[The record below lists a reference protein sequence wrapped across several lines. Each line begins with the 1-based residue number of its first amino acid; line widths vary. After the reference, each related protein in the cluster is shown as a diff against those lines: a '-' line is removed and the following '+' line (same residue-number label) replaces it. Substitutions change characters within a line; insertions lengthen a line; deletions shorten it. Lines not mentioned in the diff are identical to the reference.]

1 MSTKELLERAKNF
14 GFIKSEYYS
23 YFLQYCEKYKINTAE
38 RISHFLAQVNY
49 ESGYMNYVE
58 ENLNYSAERLLKVF
72 PKYFKTLEEAKE
84 YEYKGEKIANK
95 VYANRMGNG
104 DEQSGDGYRYRGRG
118 LIQLTGKNNYLKFSK
133 WYNDSKIFVDNP
145 DLLLQPQFAVLSAF
159 FYWDTH
165 KLNAYIVENVDDY
178 TICKL
183 LTKKINGGYNGL
195 EERFRLYKKIR
206 ELYNEFDKN
215 YYE

>member
-1 MSTKELLERAKNF
+1 MDTKNLLERAKNF

-23 YFLQYCEKYKINTAE
+23 YFLQYCDKNKINTSE

-58 ENLNYSAERLLKVF
+58 EKFTYSAKRLLQVF
-72 PKYFKTLEEAKE
+72 PKYFKNVDEANE
-84 YEYKGEKIANK
+84 YAYKPEKIANR
-95 VYANRMGNG
+95 VYANRMGNR
-104 DEQSGDGYRYRGRG
+104 DEASGDGWKYRGRG
-118 LIQLTGKNNYLKFSK
+118 LIQLTGKNNYLKFSR

-165 KLNAYIVENVDDY
+165 KLNDYIVKNVDDY
-178 TICKL
+178 TICKVI
-183 LTKKINGGYNGL
+183 TKKINGGYNGL
-195 EERFRLYKKIR
+195 EDRFRLYKKIR

>member
-1 MSTKELLERAKNF
+1 
-14 GFIKSEYYS
+14 
-23 YFLQYCEKYKINTAE
+23 
-38 RISHFLAQVNY
+38 
-49 ESGYMNYVE
+49 MNYIE
-58 ENLNYSAERLLKVF
+58 EKFSYSAKRLLQVF
-72 PKYFKTLEEAKE
+72 PKYFKNIDEANE
-84 YEYKGEKIANK
+84 YAYKPEKIANR

-104 DEQSGDGYRYRGRG
+104 SEQSGDGYKYRGRG
-118 LIQLTGKNNYLKFSK
+118 LLQLTGKNNYLKFSK

-165 KLNAYIVENVDDY
+165 KLNDYIVDNVDDY
-178 TICKL
+178 TICKV

-206 ELYNEFDKN
+206 ELYNEFDKD

>member
-1 MSTKELLERAKNF
+1 MDTKELVKTARM
-14 GFIKSEYYS
+14 FIKDKYYS
-23 YFLQYCEKYKINTAE
+23 YFEQYCDKYQINNVE
-38 RISHFLAQVNY
+38 RMSHFLAQVNY
-49 ESGYMNYVE
+49 ESGYMNYIV
-58 ENLNYSAERLLKVF
+58 ENLNYSSKQLLKVF

-104 DEQSGDGYRYRGRG
+104 SDASGDGWKYRGRG
-118 LIQLTGKNNYLKFSK
+118 LIQLTGKNNYLKFSR

-159 FYWDTH
+159 FYWDI
-165 KLNAYIVENVDDY
+165 KNLNSYIVDNENAYNV
-178 TICKL
+178 CKA
-183 LTKKINGGYNGL
+183 LTKKINGAYQGL

-206 ELYNEFDKN
+206 ELYNEFDKD

>member
-1 MSTKELLERAKNF
+1 MDTKELVKTARMFVKD
-14 GFIKSEYYS
+14 KYYS
-23 YFLQYCEKYKINTAE
+23 YIEQYCEKYKINTVE
-38 RISHFLAQVNY
+38 RISHFLAQINY

-58 ENLNYSAERLLKVF
+58 ENLNYSAKQLLKVF
-72 PKYFKTLEEAKE
+72 PKYFKTIDEAKE
-84 YEYKGEKIANK
+84 FEYKGEKIANK

-133 WYNDSKIFVDNP
+133 WYNDSKIFVDSP

-165 KLNAYIVENVDDY
+165 KLNDYIVDNVDDY
-178 TICKL
+178 TICKVI
-183 LTKKINGGYNGL
+183 TKKINGGYNGL

-206 ELYNEFDKN
+206 ELYNEFDKD
-215 YYE
+215 YE

>member
-1 MSTKELLERAKNF
+1 MDTKDLLKTARMFVKD
-14 GFIKSEYYS
+14 KYYS
-23 YFLQYCEKYKINTAE
+23 YIEQYCEKYKINTPK

-58 ENLNYSAERLLKVF
+58 ENLNYSAKQLLKVF
-72 PKYFKTLEEAKE
+72 PKYFKTLDEAKE

-104 DEQSGDGYRYRGRG
+104 SELSGDGWKYRGRG

-133 WYNDSKIFVDNP
+133 WYNDSSIFVDNP

-165 KLNAYIVENVDDY
+165 KLNDYIVENVDDY
-178 TICKL
+178 TICKVI
-183 LTKKINGGYNGL
+183 TKKINGGYNGL

>member
-1 MSTKELLERAKNF
+1 MDTKELVKTARMFVKD
-14 GFIKSEYYS
+14 KYYS
-23 YFLQYCEKYKINTAE
+23 YIEQYCEKYKINTVE

-58 ENLNYSAERLLKVF
+58 ENLNYSSKRLLKVF
-72 PKYFKTLEEAKE
+72 PKYFKNIYEANE
-84 YEYKGEKIANK
+84 FAYNREKIANR

-133 WYNDSKIFVDNP
+133 WYNDSKIFVDSP

-159 FYWDTH
+159 FYWDKN
-165 KLNAYIVENVDDY
+165 KLNDYIVENVDDY
-178 TICKL
+178 TICKV
-183 LTKKINGGYNGL
+183 LTKKINGGLHGL
-195 EERFRLYKKIR
+195 QDRYALYLKIR
-206 ELYNEFDKN
+206 SC
-215 YYE
+215 YE

>member
-1 MSTKELLERAKNF
+1 MDTKDLLFRAKNF

-23 YFLQYCEKYKINTAE
+23 YFLQYCEKYNINTVE

-49 ESGYMNYVE
+49 ESGYMNYIE
-58 ENLNYSAERLLKVF
+58 EKFTYSAKRLLQVF
-72 PKYFKTLEEAKE
+72 PKYFKTNDEANE
-84 YEYKGEKIANK
+84 YAYKPEKIANR

-104 DEQSGDGYRYRGRG
+104 NEQSCDGYRYRGRG

-133 WYNDSKIFVDNP
+133 WYNDSKIFVDSP

-165 KLNAYIVENVDDY
+165 KLNDYIIIETGSYN
-178 TICKL
+178 ICKK

-195 EERFRLYKKIR
+195 DERFKLYLKISGI
-206 ELYNEFDKN
+206 LYE
-215 YYE
+215 

>member
-1 MSTKELLERAKNF
+1 MDTKELVKTARMFVKD
-14 GFIKSEYYS
+14 KYYS
-23 YFLQYCEKYKINTAE
+23 YIEQYCEKYKINTVE

-49 ESGYMNYVE
+49 ESNYMKSIE

-72 PKYFKTLEEAKE
+72 PKYFKNIYEANE
-84 YEYKGEKIANK
+84 FAYNREKIANR

-133 WYNDSKIFVDNP
+133 WYNDSKIFVDSP

-159 FYWDTH
+159 FYWDIN
-165 KLNAYIVENVDDY
+165 KLNDYIIIETGSYN
-178 TICKL
+178 ICKK

-195 EERFRLYKKIR
+195 DERFKLYLKISGI
-206 ELYNEFDKN
+206 LYE
-215 YYE
+215 

>member
-1 MSTKELLERAKNF
+1 MDTKELVKTARRFVKD
-14 GFIKSEYYS
+14 KYYS
-23 YFLQYCEKYKINTAE
+23 YIELYCEKYKINTVE
-38 RISHFLAQVNY
+38 RITHFLAQTNY
-49 ESGYMNYVE
+49 ESVYMNYVE

-72 PKYFKTLEEAKE
+72 PKYFKNIYEANE
-84 YEYKGEKIANK
+84 FAYNREKIANR

-133 WYNDSKIFVDNP
+133 WYNDSKIFVDSP

-165 KLNAYIVENVDDY
+165 KLNDYIVDNVDDY

-183 LTKKINGGYNGL
+183 LTKKINGGLHGL
-195 EERFRLYKKIR
+195 QDRYMLYKKIR
-206 ELYNEFDKN
+206 SC
-215 YYE
+215 YE

>member
-1 MSTKELLERAKNF
+1 MDTKNLLERAKNF

-23 YFLQYCEKYKINTAE
+23 YFLQYCDKYKINTPK

-58 ENLNYSAERLLKVF
+58 EKFTYSAKRLLKVF
-72 PKYFKTLEEAKE
+72 QKYFKTLDEAKE

-133 WYNDSKIFVDNP
+133 WYNDSKIFVDSP

-165 KLNAYIVENVDDY
+165 KLNDYIVENVDDY
-178 TICKL
+178 TICKVI
-183 LTKKINGGYNGL
+183 TKKINGAYNGL

-206 ELYNEFDKN
+206 ELYNGFDK

>member
-1 MSTKELLERAKNF
+1 MDTKELVKTARMFVKD
-14 GFIKSEYYS
+14 KYYS
-23 YFLQYCEKYKINTAE
+23 YIEQYCEKYKINTVE
-38 RISHFLAQVNY
+38 RMSHFLSQVNY

-72 PKYFKTLEEAKE
+72 PKYFKNIYEANE
-84 YEYKGEKIANK
+84 FAYKPEKIANR
-95 VYANRMGNG
+95 VYANRLGNG

-165 KLNAYIVENVDDY
+165 KLNDYIVDNVDDY
-178 TICKL
+178 TICKVI
-183 LTKKINGGYNGL
+183 TKKINGGYNGL
-195 EERFRLYKKIR
+195 EDRFRLYKKIR

>member
-1 MSTKELLERAKNF
+1 MDTKELVKTARMFVKD
-14 GFIKSEYYS
+14 KYYS
-23 YFLQYCEKYKINTAE
+23 YIEQYCEKYKINTPK

-58 ENLNYSAERLLKVF
+58 ENLNYSAKQLLKVF
-72 PKYFKTLEEAKE
+72 PKYFKTLDEAKE

-133 WYNDSKIFVDNP
+133 WYNDSKIFVDSP

-165 KLNAYIVENVDDY
+165 KLNDYIVDNVDDY
-178 TICKL
+178 TICKVI
-183 LTKKINGGYNGL
+183 TKKINGGYNGL

>member
-1 MSTKELLERAKNF
+1 MDTKELVKTARMFVKD
-14 GFIKSEYYS
+14 KYYS
-23 YFLQYCEKYKINTAE
+23 YIEQYCEKYKINNVE
-38 RISHFLAQVNY
+38 RISHFLAQTNY

-58 ENLNYSAERLLKVF
+58 ENLNYSSKQLLKVF
-72 PKYFKTLEEAKE
+72 PKYFKTIDEAKE
-84 YEYKGEKIANK
+84 FEYKGEKITNK

-133 WYNDSKIFVDNP
+133 WYNDSKIFVDSP

-159 FYWDTH
+159 FYWDINNLNSYIVDN
-165 KLNAYIVENVDDY
+165 KNAYN
-178 TICKL
+178 ICKCI
-183 LTKKINGGYNGL
+183 TKKINGGYNGL
-195 EERFRLYKKIR
+195 EERFKLYKKIR
-206 ELYNEFDKN
+206 ELYNEFDKD

>member
-1 MSTKELLERAKNF
+1 MDTKELVKTARMFVKD
-14 GFIKSEYYS
+14 KYYS
-23 YFLQYCEKYKINTAE
+23 YIEQYCEKYKINTVE
-38 RISHFLAQVNY
+38 RICHFLAQTNY

-58 ENLNYSAERLLKVF
+58 ENLNYSSKQLLKVF

-133 WYNDSKIFVDNP
+133 WYNDSKIFVDSP

-159 FYWDTH
+159 FYWDFNN
-165 KLNAYIVENVDDY
+165 LNSYIVDNENAYN
-178 TICKL
+178 ICKCI
-183 LTKKINGGYNGL
+183 TKKINGGYNGL
-195 EERFRLYKKIR
+195 EERFKLYLKISGI
-206 ELYNEFDKN
+206 LYE
-215 YYE
+215 

>member
-1 MSTKELLERAKNF
+1 MDTKDLLKTARMFVKD
-14 GFIKSEYYS
+14 KYYS
-23 YFLQYCEKYKINTAE
+23 YIEQYCEKYKINTAE

-49 ESGYMNYVE
+49 ESGYMNYIE
-58 ENLNYSAERLLKVF
+58 EKLTYSAKRLLQVF
-72 PKYFKTLEEAKE
+72 PKYFKTLDEAKE

-104 DEQSGDGYRYRGRG
+104 SELSGDGWKYRGRG

-133 WYNDSKIFVDNP
+133 WYNDSSIFVDNP

-165 KLNAYIVENVDDY
+165 KLNDYIVDNVDDY
-178 TICKL
+178 TICKVI
-183 LTKKINGGYNGL
+183 TKKINGGYNGL

>member
-1 MSTKELLERAKNF
+1 MNTIELLKQAKSY
-14 GFIKSEYYS
+14 IRSEYYS
-23 YFLQYCEKYKINTAE
+23 YFLQYCDKYKINTPE
-38 RISHFLAQVNY
+38 RIAHFLAQVNY
-49 ESGYMNYVE
+49 ESGYMNYIE
-58 ENLNYSAERLLKVF
+58 EKFTYSAKRLLQVF
-72 PKYFKTLEEAKE
+72 PKYFKTVEEANK
-84 YEYKGEKIANK
+84 YAYKPEKIANR

-133 WYNDSKIFVDNP
+133 WYNDSKIFVDSP

-159 FYWDTH
+159 FYWDKN
-165 KLNAYIVENVDDY
+165 KLNDYIIIETGSYN
-178 TICKL
+178 ICKK

-206 ELYNEFDKN
+206 ELYNEFDKD

>member
-1 MSTKELLERAKNF
+1 MDTKELVKTARMFVKD
-14 GFIKSEYYS
+14 KYYS
-23 YFLQYCEKYKINTAE
+23 YIEQYCEKYKINTVE

-49 ESGYMNYVE
+49 ESGYMNYIE
-58 ENLNYSAERLLKVF
+58 EKFTYSAKRLLKVF
-72 PKYFKTLEEAKE
+72 PKYFKTIDEANE
-84 YEYKGEKIANK
+84 YAYKPEKIANR

-159 FYWDTH
+159 FYWDINNLNSFVDN
-165 KLNAYIVENVDDY
+165 KNAYN
-178 TICKL
+178 ICKCI
-183 LTKKINGGYNGL
+183 TKKINGGYNGL
-195 EERFRLYKKIR
+195 EERFRLYIKIR
-206 ELYNEFDKN
+206 ELYNEFDKD

>member
-1 MSTKELLERAKNF
+1 MDTKELVKTARMFVKD
-14 GFIKSEYYS
+14 KYYS
-23 YFLQYCEKYKINTAE
+23 YIEQYCEKYEINTVE

-49 ESGYMNYVE
+49 ESGYMNYIV
-58 ENLNYSAERLLKVF
+58 ENLNYSSKQLLKVF
-72 PKYFKTLEEAKE
+72 QKYFKTLDEAKE

-95 VYANRMGNG
+95 VYANRMGNSS
-104 DEQSGDGYRYRGRG
+104 EASGDGWKYRGRG
-118 LIQLTGKNNYLKFSK
+118 LIQLTGKKNYLKFSK
-133 WYNDSKIFVDNP
+133 WYNDSKIFVDSP

-159 FYWDTH
+159 FYWDVNN
-165 KLNAYIVENVDDY
+165 LNSYIVDNENAYNV
-178 TICKL
+178 CKA

-206 ELYNEFDKN
+206 ELYNEFDKD